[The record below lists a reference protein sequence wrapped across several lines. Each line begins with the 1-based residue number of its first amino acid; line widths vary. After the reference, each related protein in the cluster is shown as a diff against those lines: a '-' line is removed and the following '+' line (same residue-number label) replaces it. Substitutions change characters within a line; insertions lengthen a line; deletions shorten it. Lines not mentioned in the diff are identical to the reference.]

1 MALRITKKD
10 RQKIN
15 QVNTSIRNKMKK
27 YRGYIPEFM
36 TKRANEFTT
45 REELN
50 NYLHDAKVY
59 TRGYANQYRKN
70 KYGFV
75 KRNIEIARA
84 KRLVDEANRIRKKKR
99 EELALKEFKS
109 RGESTGM
116 TALDRFLMG
125 DDRYQAYK
133 PLKFDFNKIKNQK
146 HFEKRIQH
154 IIDSSTKDYFD
165 SRSNQLKANLL
176 DAIQTNWGNLGNEA
190 YEFIKSLPADE
201 VLTLFETEDVFN
213 FETFGSPSGLSDI
226 SKNIERFY
234 QTFKLGAY
242 SD

>member
-1 MALRITKKD
+1 MPLRITKKD

-15 QVNTSIRNKMKK
+15 QANASIRNKMKR
-27 YRGYIPEFM
+27 YRGYIPEFS
-36 TKRANEFTT
+36 TKRASDFTT

-50 NYLHDAKVY
+50 NYLKDAKVY
-59 TRGYANQYRKN
+59 TRGYAYSYRKN

-75 KRNIEIARA
+75 KRNVEIARA
-84 KRLVDEANRIRKKKR
+84 NRLVEQANRIRKKKQ
-99 EELALKEFKS
+99 EELALKEFRS

-146 HFEKRIQH
+146 HYEKRLTH
-154 IIDSSTKDYFD
+154 IIESSTKEYFD
-165 SRSNQLKANLL
+165 SRAEQLKNNILS
-176 DAIQTNWGNLGNEA
+176 AIQTNWGNLGNDA
-190 YEFIKSLPADE
+190 YEFIKSMPADE
-201 VLTLFETEDVFN
+201 VVTLFETEDVFD